1 MTSDLAAP
9 ARCRRL
15 RLRAVALLAVASTAA
30 VLQGCGAPARPSRQE
45 EARQPTTTASP
56 ATTDSP
62 ATTASPAASV
72 LPSTVPPVTGTAI
85 TKRLGIFVPRLANGT
100 IRTSADGL
108 IREAKALGVRTVRVE
123 QDVTAPLAASTQ
135 ALQAAGLDLVLTS
148 RYNPAPGPTGRPTVY
163 PPASPE
169 DLASYAMQLAT
180 VLDQVRPVVLAV
192 ENEEVGSPFVSGTA
206 EAYLA
211 ELRVSVDVAHA
222 AGVPVVN
229 GGITSA
235 TAALLTWQDLHARDD
250 AAADDFAR
258 RAFRDQRDLRDELL
272 AEPFTGLRSAAR
284 RAAME
289 KGAALLAGY
298 RALALDAV
306 NFHWYGDDPE
316 ALRQVITFLR
326 AATGHEVVS
335 HETGQYSSSPEVLR
349 ANLAVFDEMR
359 VPLVIWFDADG
370 DPAVGLHD
378 EPGVLRPNG
387 VAFRDIAAASWSGA
401 PPPR

>member
-1 MTSDLAAP
+1 M
-9 ARCRRL
+9 
-15 RLRAVALLAVASTAA
+15 ALLVVASSAS

-45 EARQPTTTASP
+45 DARQPTTT
-56 ATTDSP
+56 DSP
-62 ATTASPAASV
+62 TTTASP
-72 LPSTVPPVTGTAI
+72 PSNVPPSSVPPATDTTAI
-85 TKRLGIFVPRLANGT
+85 PKRLGIFVPRLTNAT
-100 IRTSADGL
+100 IRTSAEGL
-108 IREAKALGVRTVRVE
+108 IREAAALGVRTVRVE
-123 QDVTAPLAASTQ
+123 QDVTAPLAASTP

-148 RYNPAPGPTGRPTVY
+148 RYNPAPGPAGRPTVY
-163 PPASPE
+163 PPTSPD
-169 DLASYAMQLAT
+169 DLARYATQLAT

-222 AGVPVVN
+222 AGIPVVN

-258 RAFRDQRDLRDELL
+258 RAFRNQRDLRDELL
-272 AEPFTGLRSAAR
+272 AEPFKGLRSAAR
-284 RAAME
+284 RAAMA

-298 RALALDAV
+298 RELDLDAV

-326 AATGHEVVS
+326 AATGREVVS
-335 HETGQYSSSPEVLR
+335 HETGQYSSSPAVLR

-387 VAFRDIAAASWSGA
+387 IAFRDIAAASWTGA